1 MKSKSGHAKHFTLRE
16 ASDLITAPPED
27 GGHLSDPDSADS
39 VDETDFIEG
48 IDPCQNKYVYCLKK

>member
-1 MKSKSGHAKHFTLRE
+1 MQSKSRHAKHFTLRE

-39 VDETDFIEG
+39 GGETDFIEG